1 MPRFLI
7 SFSEQLSITVHR
19 RKKGTKIHLCCTKSY
34 FTLPG
39 GSKCCYRQMV
49 KIIVCWKMISC
60 CDSSKLLQNTV

>member
-49 KIIVCWKMISC
+49 KII
-60 CDSSKLLQNTV
+60 